1 MLDAILTA
9 LREQYGG
16 EWGRDVVEN
25 MRFSVEAEDRLREIK
40 GGHLIG
46 EPELGE
52 EEITFTMWTDVPVT
66 DLMAADRIAYDIF
79 AKLAG
84 DILFVERQV
93 ETKAIRY
100 RFVTGAVEHG
110 YTGSVVLAGPH
121 AAAFAD
127 RQLGQTAGTFRYH
140 A

>member
-1 MLDAILTA
+1 MLEEMLTA
-9 LREQYGG
+9 LRERYGA

-25 MRFSVEAEDRLREIK
+25 MRFSVEAEDRLRAIN
-40 GGHLIG
+40 GAHLIG

-52 EEITFTMWTDVPVT
+52 EEITFTMWTDIPVS
-66 DLMAADRIAYDIF
+66 DLKAADRIAYDIL

-84 DILFVERQV
+84 DILIVERQV
-93 ETKAIRY
+93 EAKAIRY
-100 RFVTGAVEHG
+100 RFVTGAMERG

-127 RQLGQTAGTFRYH
+127 RQMGHIGGNFRYH